1 MTEIESPVVPKR
13 RFAEIGFTI
22 FLRIVALACLVAGLK
37 YWLALIGVFDYR
49 PWRFDLMPVHWKLAA
64 TSLAVLFPVAA
75 TGLWLTVSWG
85 PVIWVAAAATET
97 AMYGAFPDLF
107 GHRPLILVLHFLVAV
122 IYVGFRVVL
131 YVQRR
136 RRIETVTDDSL

>member
-1 MTEIESPVVPKR
+1 MTDIGSPVAPKR
-13 RFAEIGFTI
+13 RIAEIGFTI
-22 FLRIVALACLVAGLK
+22 FLRIVALMCLVVGLK
-37 YWLALIGVFDYR
+37 YWLALIGIFDYA

-85 PVIWVAAAATET
+85 PVIWVAAAAVEI

-107 GHRPLILVLHFLVAV
+107 GRRPLILVLHFSVAA
-122 IYVGFRVVL
+122 IYIAFRIAL
-131 YVQRR
+131 YIERR
-136 RRIETVTDDSL
+136 RRLETVTTDLP